1 MVPGKSNQIALE
13 QDATTILVAEDEVLV
28 RLDVSECLRAKGYNV
43 LEASN
48 AEEAIQILKSG
59 QAVSLV
65 FTDVR
70 MPGAL
75 DGLDLARYVRTHHPE
90 VPVLI
95 TSGHLPADEMPE
107 ELGQLIAKPYRME
120 MIMLEITEKL
130 QER

>member
-1 MVPGKSNQIALE
+1 MVPGESIQPALGR
-13 QDATTILVAEDEVLV
+13 DATTILVAEDEVLV
-28 RLDVSECLRAKGYNV
+28 RLDVSEALRAKGHNV
-43 LEASN
+43 LEASS

-59 QAVSLV
+59 QVVSLV

-75 DGLDLARYVRTHHPE
+75 DGLDLARYVRTHHPD

-107 ELGQLIAKPYRME
+107 ELGQLIAKPYNVE
-120 MIMLEITEKL
+120 SIMLEITEKL
-130 QER
+130 RKR